1 MIKIAKAI
9 MYKDA
14 RVLIAKLRYKEAL
27 IPKMEWTFPY
37 VMLKENESPR
47 VLVKGMFSEFGLQA
61 DPGTFFLKCVPSE
74 NFKIEEYYY
83 ESKYKKGFVT
93 SSKIYSQFAWVL
105 PTQILKYFTT
115 TINKELMDYLRSLE
129 QTGKG
134 VVIE

>member
-9 MYKDA
+9 LYKDA

-37 VMLKENESPR
+37 VLLKEGESPR
-47 VLVKGMFSEFGLQA
+47 VSVKNMFKEFGVQA
-61 DPGTFFLKCVPSE
+61 DPGRFFLKCVPSE
-74 NFKIEEYYY
+74 NFKIEDYYY
-83 ESKYKKGFVT
+83 ESKYQRGFVT
-93 SSKIYSQFAWVL
+93 NSKRYSQFAWVL

>member
-47 VLVKGMFSEFGLQA
+47 VLVKGIFSEFGLQA
-61 DPGTFFLKCVPSE
+61 DPGRFFLKCVPSE

-93 SSKIYSQFAWVL
+93 NSKIYSQFAWVL